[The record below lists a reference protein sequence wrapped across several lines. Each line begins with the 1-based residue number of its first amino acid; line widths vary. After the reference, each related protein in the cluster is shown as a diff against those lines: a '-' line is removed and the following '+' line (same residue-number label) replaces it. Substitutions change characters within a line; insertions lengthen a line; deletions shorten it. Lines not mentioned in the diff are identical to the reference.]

1 MSTSQ
6 RKHTRFSLGI
16 PATIVSKFG
25 ERQETSLQQISVG
38 GCFTDWEENLYAG
51 DEFRLEIELPN
62 KNNLP
67 LRCRAVYRVENAGI
81 GVKFVD
87 ITQFEQELVSKIISH
102 RLVLEG
108 LPIEVDPFQ
117 APNAFTTASG
127 STRPANA
134 REERERMLEEVM
146 SSDESI

>member
-1 MSTSQ
+1 MSSIQ
-6 RKHTRFSLGI
+6 RKHTRFSLDI

-25 ERQETSLQQISVG
+25 ERQETILQQISVG
-38 GCFTDWEENLYAG
+38 GCFTGWEENLYSG

-67 LRCRAVYRVENAGI
+67 LKCRAVYRFENAGL

-87 ITQFEQELVSKIISH
+87 ITQFEQELISKIISH

-108 LPIEVDPFQ
+108 LPIGIDPFQ
-117 APNAFTTASG
+117 EPNAFSTASG
-127 STRPANA
+127 SDRPANA
-134 REERERMLEEVM
+134 REQREMMLEEVM
-146 SSDESI
+146 SSEESR